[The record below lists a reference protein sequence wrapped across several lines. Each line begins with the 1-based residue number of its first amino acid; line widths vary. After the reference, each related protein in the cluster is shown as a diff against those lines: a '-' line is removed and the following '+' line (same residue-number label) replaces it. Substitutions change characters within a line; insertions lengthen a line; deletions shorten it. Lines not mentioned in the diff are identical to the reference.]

1 MVGVFKA
8 SYAVTDTNVVPL
20 VRPGG
25 GLCCR
30 YDGTYVRA
38 AGTPEGTREHA
49 VNLPTLAKKEQLPVP
64 RRSAFTG

>member
-38 AGTPEGTREHA
+38 AGTPEGTREA
-49 VNLPTLAKKEQLPVP
+49 
-64 RRSAFTG
+64 RSRGANCYST